1 MNVSLYVRRRAK
13 TSLRSLDNSRLVIVN
28 QQLPGLRRELRAAEF
43 ERDERS
49 SVAAGEVLS
58 PFSIGAR

>member
-1 MNVSLYVRRRAK
+1 MN
-13 TSLRSLDNSRLVIVN
+13 VIVN
-28 QQLPGLRRELRAAEF
+28 QQLPGPRRELRAAEF